1 MTEEPTMKLYGVK
14 ASRAMRSIWAA
25 EEVGVDYEWIPTSYL
40 EPSKT
45 PEYLA
50 INPNGRIPALVDG
63 DLVLFESMAIN
74 LYLAKTY
81 GGKLHPSDAHD
92 EARAIQWTIWGLTE
106 LEPHLIPMVMH
117 KVFLPKDQRD
127 SAVVANAEAA
137 LERPLG
143 VLDDQVSDREYLLGG
158 DFTIAD
164 LNVAGV
170 LATAI
175 FAKYDFSKFE
185 NVARW
190 MSRCTGRPS
199 FARTQAK

>member
-1 MTEEPTMKLYGVK
+1 MKLYGVP
-14 ASRAMRSIWAA
+14 ASRAVRSIWAA
-25 EEVGVDYEWIPTSYL
+25 EEVGVDYELVSTSYL
-40 EPSKT
+40 EESKT

-81 GGKLHPSDAHD
+81 GGKLYPSDPHD
-92 EARAIQWTIWGLTE
+92 QARAIQWTIWGLAE
-106 LEPHLIPMVMH
+106 LEPHLIPMLMH

-127 SAVVANAEAA
+127 PAVVANAEAA
-137 LERPLG
+137 VERPLG

-170 LATAI
+170 LATAH
-175 FAKYDFSKFE
+175 FANFDVSNFE

-199 FARTQAK
+199 YARTQAK

>member
-1 MTEEPTMKLYGVK
+1 
-14 ASRAMRSIWAA
+14 MRSIWAA
-25 EEVGVDYEWIPTSYL
+25 EEVGADYELVSTSYL
-40 EPSKT
+40 QESKT

-74 LYLAKTY
+74 LYLARTY
-81 GGKLHPSDAHD
+81 GGKLYPSDSHD

-117 KVFLPKDQRD
+117 KLFLPEGQRNP
-127 SAVVANAEAA
+127 AVVASAEAA
-137 LERPLG
+137 VERPLA

-158 DFTIAD
+158 DFSIAD

-170 LATAI
+170 LATAN

-185 NVARW
+185 NATRW